1 MAVLVPVVRDG
12 LPEEM
17 RLVGM
22 LERSS
27 RISSEDI
34 WGSACQAEVGSRVS
48 ETGAERGSE
57 GKGVRE
63 LRMW

>member
-1 MAVLVPVVRDG
+1 MAEPREGCWEVGGAVAVLVPVVRDG

-27 RISSEDI
+27 RIS
-34 WGSACQAEVGSRVS
+34 
-48 ETGAERGSE
+48 
-57 GKGVRE
+57 
-63 LRMW
+63 